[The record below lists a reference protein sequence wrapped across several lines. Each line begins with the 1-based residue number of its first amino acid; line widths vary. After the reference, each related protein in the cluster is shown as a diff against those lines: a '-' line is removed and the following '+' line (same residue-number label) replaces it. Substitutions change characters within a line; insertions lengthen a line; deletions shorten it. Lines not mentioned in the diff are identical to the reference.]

1 MLDALMHLTFFHLI
15 HLKKSRNYFFPNC
28 CNLLPRITMILNID
42 WKNFF
47 IGEENWEFMLEIA
60 LRTFIMY
67 FIILVGLR
75 LLGKRGVRQ
84 LSVFELVVIISLGSA
99 AGDPM
104 FYKEV
109 GLLIPVIIF
118 FIIVGAYRLT
128 TFLTAKSEKLD
139 DLIEGK
145 PVYLIKNG
153 QFNIEEFKKETLAQ
167 DEFFSELRQQSISH
181 LGQIDTAILETSGTL
196 SVFFYTDDQVK
207 PGLPIL
213 PELFAKKTKILQPNT
228 NYACTFCGHVATVNE
243 DSTFLC
249 PNCNHEEWAAALH
262 NCRVK

>member
-1 MLDALMHLTFFHLI
+1 MESI
-15 HLKKSRNYFFPNC
+15 N
-28 CNLLPRITMILNID
+28 

-47 IGEENWEFMLEIA
+47 IGTENWEFMFEIA
-60 LRTFIMY
+60 LRTFVMF
-67 FIILVGLR
+67 FIILIGLR

-109 GLLIPVIIF
+109 GLLTPVIIF
-118 FIIVGAYRLT
+118 FIIVGAYRMT
-128 TFLTAKSEKLD
+128 TYLTAKNQKLD

-167 DEFFSELRQQSISH
+167 DEFFAELRQQSISH
-181 LGQIDTAILETSGTL
+181 LGQVETTILETSGTL
-196 SVFFYTDDQVK
+196 SVYFYPDENVK
-207 PGLPIL
+207 YGLPIL
-213 PELFAKKTKILQPNT
+213 PTLFNQQTKNPTDQHY
-228 NYACTFCGHVATVNE
+228 YACTFCGYVEQANFNE
-243 DSTFLC
+243 MLICKKCDRD
-249 PNCNHEEWAAALH
+249 EWVKAI
-262 NCRVK
+262 NYCRVK

>member
-1 MLDALMHLTFFHLI
+1 MT
-15 HLKKSRNYFFPNC
+15 
-28 CNLLPRITMILNID
+28 LNID

-67 FIILVGLR
+67 FIILIGLR

-104 FYKEV
+104 FYKEI
-109 GLLIPVIIF
+109 GLLVPVIIF

-128 TFLTAKSEKLD
+128 TYLTAKNEKLD

-145 PVYLIKNG
+145 CVYLIKDG
-153 QFNIEEFKKETLAQ
+153 RFNTEEFKKEALAQ
-167 DEFFSELRQQSISH
+167 DEFFAEMRQQSISH
-181 LGQIDTAILETSGTL
+181 LGQVETAILETSGTL
-196 SVFFYTDDQVK
+196 SIYFYPDEKVRH
-207 PGLPIL
+207 GLPIL
-213 PELFAKKTKILQPNT
+213 PALFSDKTKTPSPDQH
-228 NYACTFCGHVATVNE
+228 YACAFCGNVDHVETKAPLKCGICGHNE
-243 DSTFLC
+243 WVIAID
-249 PNCNHEEWAAALH
+249 NY
-262 NCRVK
+262 RVK